1 MTARENRPT
10 EGAVHEIPAK
20 ASAPSVTALSRE
32 FTDGYEIGFEHGQT
46 AGRQQLEDEWKGR
59 LEVSAAIA
67 AQVSRMG
74 PADEL
79 EERRG
84 RPERAAAARALWAD
98 RGIAQ

>member
-1 MTARENRPT
+1 MSARENRPT

-32 FTDGYEIGFEHGQT
+32 FTDGYEKGFEHGQT

-67 AQVSRMG
+67 SAIARMG

-84 RPERAAAARALWAD
+84 RPERAARLRQIMAD
-98 RGIAQ
+98 RGIAG